1 MEFDLEASASETIKA
16 AGFNIGE
23 EVPFAILNPDAIA
36 AAVVDIDGN
45 LHAETSN
52 FFALNIRHLIDDDIV
67 LKVAAGAE
75 PVIETCEAD
84 GLDGAKET
92 ILLAY
97 ASTRIAKHWRLP
109 ISMKNA
115 CNSSQTNVVVL
126 TTVMLPKQGPI
137 EFACR
142 AYGLTGLQTKVLVE
156 TLMTGSIRQ
165 AAIRLGIAY
174 QTAREAVSYARSRIG
189 ESRLPALIHRVA
201 SLAFGILPDDDWAA
215 ALIDLWGLSAR
226 QAALATLVAQG
237 ISRSDAASRLKIGEA
252 IAMKELGQVFELL
265 QVSSVAGLARKIAE
279 TRALRVVIEATN
291 GDVGYLD
298 PTAEPLLFVRR
309 PDGTRVA
316 VSDYGPPTGRPVL
329 VVHST
334 MMSRIVG
341 RRLLRAL
348 HDAGFRP
355 ISIDRPGFG
364 LTDEVPGMKAGAHNP
379 YATAVDDTLLVL
391 NKLKIKT
398 IDVVARGVAQF
409 VIALQA
415 AAPLGMIKG
424 VVVINPALNNQGN
437 SRKSG
442 PYGVFKEA
450 YRRNPATIRL
460 SAALLMRGLTYERT
474 ARMLQSYMAG
484 SKPDEEAIEDA
495 DIIRDFYRAQRM
507 FALGKYAG
515 FVNEQIE
522 YVRASPIPPQSGLNH
537 WQILIAQND
546 TLHDPDQ
553 VFSYW
558 SDVLPHA
565 EFARFT
571 EGGRLMALSHPHL
584 VLNALANSIKSLESD
599 RHLELGSKQ

>member
-226 QAALATLVAQG
+226 QAALDVRALAKDHFAYQFPVVIVAH
-237 ISRSDAASRLKIGEA
+237 IP
-252 IAMKELGQVFELL
+252 
-265 QVSSVAGLARKIAE
+265 SVAALDGQGSHVHIIVLSRTLGRDGLGAVNHE
-279 TRALRVVIEATN
+279 LCS
-291 GDVGYLD
+291 DLGY
-298 PTAEPLLFVRR
+298 A
-309 PDGTRVA
+309 
-316 VSDYGPPTGRPVL
+316 
-329 VVHST
+329 
-334 MMSRIVG
+334 
-341 RRLLRAL
+341 
-348 HDAGFRP
+348 
-355 ISIDRPGFG
+355 
-364 LTDEVPGMKAGAHNP
+364 K
-379 YATAVDDTLLVL
+379 
-391 NKLKIKT
+391 
-398 IDVVARGVAQF
+398 
-409 VIALQA
+409 
-415 AAPLGMIKG
+415 
-424 VVVINPALNNQGN
+424 
-437 SRKSG
+437 
-442 PYGVFKEA
+442 
-450 YRRNPATIRL
+450 
-460 SAALLMRGLTYERT
+460 
-474 ARMLQSYMAG
+474 
-484 SKPDEEAIEDA
+484 
-495 DIIRDFYRAQRM
+495 
-507 FALGKYAG
+507 
-515 FVNEQIE
+515 
-522 YVRASPIPPQSGLNH
+522 
-537 WQILIAQND
+537 
-546 TLHDPDQ
+546 
-553 VFSYW
+553 
-558 SDVLPHA
+558 
-565 EFARFT
+565 
-571 EGGRLMALSHPHL
+571 
-584 VLNALANSIKSLESD
+584 ALAAWEEFRS
-599 RHLELGSKQ
+599 RRTVR